1 MPLIQYVAHFE
12 TVMVLVNTANY
23 CLQGP
28 GVLHLQDLRLCI
40 LFLNFRL
47 EVVSIKL
54 VLVLIMVDLCF
65 DCLNQPVFIVQIL
78 NQRSLFDDNGTIQ
91 VPLLETESNAGCCSM
106 QSSINNNLLPA
117 LVFNDLVPPSF
128 KEVLRGHVMAA
139 LEVK

>member
-1 MPLIQYVAHFE
+1 M
-12 TVMVLVNTANY
+12 
-23 CLQGP
+23 
-28 GVLHLQDLRLCI
+28 
-40 LFLNFRL
+40 
-47 EVVSIKL
+47 
-54 VLVLIMVDLCF
+54 LVLIMVDLCF

-78 NQRSLFDDNGTIQ
+78 NKCSLFDDNGTIQ
-91 VPLLETESNAGCCSM
+91 VPLLETESKAGCCSM